1 MSKNSKNDTNK
12 FTEYHCHLQLIFVAI
27 TFWIFSIKMFVCA
40 IRFDDCSCGQDTA
53 RVKENT

>member
-1 MSKNSKNDTNK
+1 MSKNSKTTQIK
-12 FTEYHCHLQLIFVAI
+12 FTEYHRHLQLISVAI

-53 RVKENT
+53 RMKENT